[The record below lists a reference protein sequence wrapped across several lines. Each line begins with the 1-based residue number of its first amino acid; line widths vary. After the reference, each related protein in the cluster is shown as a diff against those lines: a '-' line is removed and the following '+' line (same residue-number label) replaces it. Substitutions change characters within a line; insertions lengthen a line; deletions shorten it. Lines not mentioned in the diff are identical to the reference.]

1 MTTTIRPHHLLKIA
15 SAALFTAGFAAS
27 LRAGTA
33 GAIRAALFDAT
44 DPAGSAALI
53 AGVLGLAFTAFALTL
68 IVVSPLLD
76 RLTMRGG
83 LIAAAVAFVGGTALT
98 CAAPMGGDVG
108 ATVLRLGVVLM
119 GIGWGCTEATIN
131 PLIAALYPADKT
143 KRMNQLHAWW
153 PGGIIVGGLA
163 STLSDRIPWPVL
175 IALIALPAVGFGIA
189 AWRTSFP
196 PTEHAAD
203 GVSLGGMARELVRR
217 PSLLVWLGAM
227 VLTASTELAPG
238 QWVDVA
244 LSNVVGMRGILLL
257 VYVSALMFALRHF
270 AGPLAH
276 RLSSV
281 GLLWVSCGLA
291 AAGLF
296 LLSRASDP
304 ASALVAATVWGAG
317 VCFLWPTMLAS
328 VSERYPR
335 GGTLAIGL
343 IGAVGAGA
351 IGFVLP
357 RLGAIYDGARIAALT
372 GIDPATNP
380 VAARAADVAAAATSF
395 SAVAVLPLILLLV
408 FAGIWLAERRGTPS
422 TVIGV
427 KS

>member
-1 MTTTIRPHHLLKIA
+1 
-15 SAALFTAGFAAS
+15 
-27 LRAGTA
+27 
-33 GAIRAALFDAT
+33 
-44 DPAGSAALI
+44 
-53 AGVLGLAFTAFALTL
+53 
-68 IVVSPLLD
+68 
-76 RLTMRGG
+76 
-83 LIAAAVAFVGGTALT
+83 
-98 CAAPMGGDVG
+98 
-108 ATVLRLGVVLM
+108 
-119 GIGWGCTEATIN
+119 
-131 PLIAALYPADKT
+131 
-143 KRMNQLHAWW
+143 
-153 PGGIIVGGLA
+153 
-163 STLSDRIPWPVL
+163 
-175 IALIALPAVGFGIA
+175 
-189 AWRTSFP
+189 
-196 PTEHAAD
+196 
-203 GVSLGGMARELVRR
+203 MARELVRR

-281 GLLWVSCGLA
+281 GLLWLSCVLA
-291 AAGLF
+291 AAGLG

-343 IGAVGAGA
+343 MGAVGAGA